1 MANQDRDIVVST
13 TQRFN
18 VVSLGQVTKNTNA
31 ETHVL
36 SPSVPAP
43 VALAALLSS
52 RTPGHETWWSLHAWD
67 GSRSKAKWKSAA
79 GFVVDI
85 DYINEEGQHV
95 APDISLRSM
104 LLTLALD
111 GRLDANLYHDTPRGV
126 RLVYWLDSPL
136 TDSIQFRA
144 AATENANFVQAK
156 LEEYKLGTAVR
167 GFTVDMK
174 VQTDTARMVFAP
186 NSVVNGHARE
196 AEVIVLEETPSSL
209 WRWYRT
215 SSFSEAAEAFN
226 HDNQHIA
233 DEWPRASGTCPVCE
247 HNKCFGYLP
256 ENPTRWVCFSANHT
270 KGVGLEKDGLHVGD
284 VLDIVSHQ
292 IGKSRLETL
301 MEAGYLAK
309 NGAITPAKGSKSEV
323 VSPRSGGDAGIADE
337 ANLSVEDVTEI
348 EDMLEHCI
356 VIDGTTTVFDLVSKN
371 IYRLDAFKLRYP
383 RTFGVWNKHPARK
396 ILRGEAI
403 RFAPGGVREG
413 EENLFEGM
421 PLRPDSKKSCDLIV
435 KHLFVM
441 CGQDADL
448 THDLTCWLAW
458 PLQHPGEKIGY
469 SYVFHGRQG
478 TGKSLFFEKLMMQVY
493 GNYAIQIGQHELESK
508 YTGWL
513 SKKLY
518 VVCNEVSS
526 FAADR
531 KATKNRMKSLITDR
545 YFAIE
550 EKFMPTRTEENY
562 AQFVFL
568 SNEIQPVLPEMDDRR
583 FAIIE
588 FQTKMSAQYYED
600 LANQIENG
608 GAEAFYAYLLNYNCT
623 GYKGKGAQPPMTEA
637 KRNLMEISG
646 APAEIFLRDWQEGN
660 TPFPYGP
667 CVASELWNAYCV
679 WCKLNG
685 VVAGNQ
691 NMFGRYVTNMTQMEQ
706 HRVYV
711 ENKQVR
717 VRMPS
722 EWDHSKDIEACVK
735 DFTQAYNETYLHYMA
750 KVKL

>member
-1 MANQDRDIVVST
+1 MANQDRDIVVSQ
-13 TQRFN
+13 TQRVN
-18 VVSLGQVTKNTNA
+18 AISLGQGTKNTNA

-43 VALAALLSS
+43 VALAALLNS
-52 RTPGHETWWSLHAWD
+52 REPGHETWWSLHVWE
-67 GSRSKAKWKSAA
+67 GSRSKSKWKHAS
-79 GFVVDI
+79 GLVVDL
-85 DYINEEGQHV
+85 DFLNEEGQHV
-95 APDISLRSM
+95 APDYKMRSA
-104 LLTLALD
+104 LLTLVLD
-111 GRLDANLYHDTPRGV
+111 GRFEANLYHDTPRGA

-136 TDSIQFRA
+136 TDSLQFRA
-144 AATENANFVQAK
+144 AAGENAKFIQAK
-156 LEEYKLGTAVR
+156 LEEYKLWTSQG
-167 GFTVDMK
+167 GFSVDMK

-186 NSVVNGHARE
+186 NSVVNGAKRD
-196 AEVIVLEETPSSL
+196 ADVIVLEDKPSSL
-209 WRWYRT
+209 WRWYKT

-226 HDNQHIA
+226 RDNQHIA
-233 DEWPRASGTCPVCE
+233 DEWPRASGTCPMCE

-256 ENPTRWVCFSANHT
+256 ENPTRWVCFSANHP
-270 KGVGLEKDGLHVGD
+270 KGVGIEKEGVHVGD

-301 MEAGYLAK
+301 MEAGYLAD
-309 NGAITPAKGSKSEV
+309 GHAKTKKAEV
-323 VSPRSGGDAGIADE
+323 VSVSGGEITDE
-337 ANLSVEDVTEI
+337 ANLSTEDVTEI

-356 VIDGTTTVFDLVSKN
+356 VIDGTTTVFDLISKN

-383 RTFGVWNKHPARK
+383 RTFTVWNKHPARR
-396 ILRGEAI
+396 ILREEAI

-413 EENLFEGM
+413 QENLFEGM
-421 PLRPDSKKSCDLIV
+421 PLRPDSSKSCELIV
-435 KHLFVM
+435 KHLFLM
-441 CGQDADL
+441 CGQDANL

-458 PLQHPGEKIGY
+458 PLQHPGDKIGY

-493 GNYAIQIGQHELESK
+493 GQYAIQIGQHELESK

-531 KATKNRMKSLITDR
+531 KATKNRMKSLITDK

-568 SNEIQPVLPEMDDRR
+568 SNEVQPVLPEMDDRR
-583 FAIIE
+583 FAILE
-588 FQTKMSAQYYED
+588 FQNKMSPQYYED

-608 GAEAFYAYLLNYNCT
+608 GAEAFYAYLLNYNCS

-646 APAEIFLRDWQEGN
+646 QPAEIFLRDWQEGN

-667 CVASELWNAYCV
+667 CVSSELWNAYCV
-679 WCKLNG
+679 WCKMNG

-691 NMFGRYVTNMTQMEQ
+691 NMFGRYVTNLMQMPQ
-706 HRVYV
+706 NRAYV
-711 ENKQVR
+711 DNKQVR
-717 VRMPS
+717 VRVPG
-722 EWDHSKDIEACVK
+722 EWDHTKDMESCVK
-735 DFTQAYNETYLHYMA
+735 DFTQAYNDAYLHYMA

>member
-1 MANQDRDIVVST
+1 MANQDRDIVVDAV
-13 TQRFN
+13 QRVN
-18 VVSLGQVTKNTNA
+18 VISLGQGTKNTNA
-31 ETHVL
+31 ETSVL
-36 SPSVPAP
+36 SPAVPAP
-43 VALAALLSS
+43 VALAAVLNS
-52 RTPGHETWWSLHAWD
+52 RESGYETWWSLHIWD
-67 GSRSKAKWKSAA
+67 GSRSKSKWKSAS

-85 DYINEEGQHV
+85 DYINDEGQHV
-95 APDISLRSM
+95 APDFQVRSK
-104 LLTLALD
+104 LLSVALD
-111 GRLDANLYHDTPRGV
+111 GHLEANLYHDTPRGV
-126 RLVYWLDSPL
+126 RLVYCLDNSL

-144 AATENANFVQAK
+144 AATENAKFVQAI
-156 LEEYKLGTAVR
+156 LEKYKLGTAHS
-167 GFTVDMK
+167 GFSVDMK

-186 NSVVNGHARE
+186 NATVNGVTRD
-196 AEVIVLEETPSSL
+196 AEVIVLEEKPSSL

-215 SSFSEAAEAFN
+215 SSFAEAAEAFN
-226 HDNQHIA
+226 HDNQHMA
-233 DEWPRASGTCPVCE
+233 DEWPRASGTCPVCG
-247 HNKCFGYLP
+247 HHKCFGYLP

-270 KGVGLEKDGLHVGD
+270 KGVGIEKEEVHVGD

-301 MEAGYLAK
+301 MEAGYLADAPVK
-309 NGAITPAKGSKSEV
+309 NKKNDV
-323 VSPRSGGDAGIADE
+323 VSAPSGETADE
-337 ANLSVEDVTEI
+337 ANLTVEDVTEI

-383 RTFGVWNKHPARK
+383 RTFTIWNKHPSRK

-421 PLRPDSKKSCDLIV
+421 PLRPDSSKSCDLIV
-435 KHLFVM
+435 KHLFMM
-441 CGQDADL
+441 CGRDADL

-458 PLQHPGEKIGY
+458 PIQHPGDKIGY

-493 GNYAIQIGQHELESK
+493 GQYAIQIGQHELESK

-531 KATKNRMKSLITDR
+531 KATKNRMKSLITDK

-568 SNEIQPVLPEMDDRR
+568 SNEVQPVLPEMDDRR

-588 FQTKMSAQYYED
+588 FQNKMNAQYYED

-608 GAEAFYAYLLNYNCT
+608 GAEAFYSYLLNYNCT

-646 APAEIFLRDWQEGN
+646 QPAEIFLRDWQEGN

-667 CVASELWNAYCV
+667 CVSSELWNAYCV
-679 WCKLNG
+679 WCKMNG

-691 NMFGRYVTNMTQMEQ
+691 NMFGRYVTSMTKMEQ
-706 HRVYV
+706 VRVYV

-717 VRMPS
+717 VRMPN
-722 EWDHSKDIEACVK
+722 EWDHTKDIEKCVK
-735 DFTQAYNETYLHYMA
+735 DFTQAYNESYLHYIS